1 MGIYLKSWRFREAPM
16 NTCTH
21 VHRVGPLHSISKENW
36 TRSTRT
42 IWWRGSYR
50 GWEEE
55 FLVYRLVLAE
65 NSIVVMSNFP
75 CILPY
80 MTLYSYRSFQ
90 PVHIGQLWTSIQDYN
105 MDPCLTF
112 GVSFKKT
119 IAGLDQQSGTEPMT
133 ILSDSLLPPEPATH
147 FQETLVPC
155 SPGTL
160 LATDV
165 AASTLRDLD
174 EHEKRIEKQV
184 GFHKA
189 P

>member
-1 MGIYLKSWRFREAPM
+1 
-16 NTCTH
+16 
-21 VHRVGPLHSISKENW
+21 
-36 TRSTRT
+36 
-42 IWWRGSYR
+42 
-50 GWEEE
+50 
-55 FLVYRLVLAE
+55 
-65 NSIVVMSNFP
+65 
-75 CILPY
+75 
-80 MTLYSYRSFQ
+80 
-90 PVHIGQLWTSIQDYN
+90 